1 SVDSSLL
8 AEWEAL
14 AAGDP
19 EEAARVAASAAEG
32 ADPVLERERPITA
45 NERAFTTMVRNAV
58 YRRVGLLD
66 REDYGALAALDSGQG
81 GAGAAAEWAAAA
93 EPYWQE
99 YTDLGTGNEA
109 RGAQMAEISKSDRT
123 WQVTQI
129 LSDPEGDN
137 DWRMHLEVDIPASAE
152 AGEPVTKV
160 TGLGPLT

>member
-1 SVDSSLL
+1 M
-8 AEWEAL
+8 
-14 AAGDP
+14 
-19 EEAARVAASAAEG
+19 
-32 ADPVLERERPITA
+32 LERDRPITA
-45 NERAFTTMVRNAV
+45 NERACSIMVRNAV
-58 YRRVGLLD
+58 YRRLDLLD
-66 REDYGALAALDSGQG
+66 REDYAALAAMDSGQE
-81 GAGAAAEWAAAA
+81 GAWSAAQWATAA

-109 RGAQMAEISKSDRT
+109 RGAQMTEISKSDRT

-137 DWRMHLEVDIPASAE
+137 DWRMHLEVDISASAE